1 MALTA
6 KDDKA
11 CAKMLTTKSFQ
22 GAMPM
27 RRWQVRAPGRL
38 CLFGEHQ
45 DYLGLPII
53 AVAINLFIHMDA
65 RERDDRLLFVKMPDI
80 GETETIDLDRPIVY
94 ERPRQY
100 LRSGVKVLRDLGY
113 ELPHG
118 LTVTVQGD
126 IPINAGTA
134 SSSAFV
140 VAWLKLLLTVCDA
153 PEGDDPETLARLAHK
168 AEVVEFGEP
177 GGMMDHFA
185 AAFGGAI
192 FVDTRPPFRCEQLP
206 IALNG
211 FVLGDTL
218 ERKQTLMVLR
228 QAKEQALEAF
238 RQIKLRHPD
247 FDLHTTPAEQAL
259 AYAEE
264 LSEPLRNKAVAHIHD
279 RDLCREA
286 LAMLRQ
292 GQVNDQRLGTM
303 LTEHHRWL
311 QVLGV
316 STPKLDALV
325 GAALQA
331 GALGAKLNGSGGG
344 GCMFAFAPNRQKEV
358 AQAIE
363 QGDGKAFIVAMAE
376 GATATLK

>member
-1 MALTA
+1 M
-6 KDDKA
+6 
-11 CAKMLTTKSFQ
+11 
-22 GAMPM
+22 G
-27 RRWQVRAPGRL
+27 RWQVRAPGRL

-45 DYLGLPII
+45 DYLGLPVI

-65 RERDDRLLFVKMPDI
+65 TKRDDRLLFVRMPDI

-192 FVDTRPPFRCEQLP
+192 FVDTRPPFRCERLP
-206 IALNG
+206 VALDG

-218 ERKQTLMVLR
+218 ERKQTLEVLR

-238 RQIKLRHPD
+238 RQIKTRHPD
-247 FDLHTTPAEQAL
+247 FDPHATPTEQAM

-264 LSEPLRNKAVAHIHD
+264 LPEPLKSKAIAHIHD
-279 RDLCREA
+279 RDLCRRAYEMLKQGRGEA
-286 LAMLRQ
+286 AQ
-292 GQVNDQRLGTM
+292 LGAM

-325 GAALQA
+325 DAALQA

-344 GCMFAFAPNRQKEV
+344 GCMFAFAPNRQREV
-358 AQAIE
+358 ADAIE
-363 QGDGKAFIVAMAE
+363 RAGGKAFIVAMAE

>member
-1 MALTA
+1 
-6 KDDKA
+6 
-11 CAKMLTTKSFQ
+11 
-22 GAMPM
+22 M

-45 DYLGLPII
+45 DYLGLPVI
-53 AVAINLFIHMDA
+53 AIAINLFIQMDA
-65 RERDDRLLFVKMPDI
+65 TERDDRLLLVQMPDI
-80 GETETIDLDRPIVY
+80 GETERIDLDRPIVY

-113 ELPHG
+113 DLPHG
-118 LTVTVQGD
+118 LTVTVRGD

-168 AEVVEFGEP
+168 AEVMEFGEP

-185 AAFGGAI
+185 AAFGRAL
-192 FVDTRPPFRCEQLP
+192 FVDTRPPFRCEPLP

-238 RQIKLRHPD
+238 RQIKMRHSD
-247 FDLHTTPAEQAL
+247 FDLHTTPTDQAL
-259 AYAEE
+259 AYAEG
-264 LSEPLRNKAVAHIHD
+264 LPEPLKSKAVAHIHN
-279 RDLCREA
+279 RDLCWQAYEMLKQGREEA
-286 LAMLRQ
+286 E
-292 GQVNDQRLGTM
+292 RLGAM

-316 STPKLDALV
+316 STPKLDAFV
-325 GAALQA
+325 DAALQA

-358 AQAIE
+358 AEAIE
-363 QGDGKAFIVAMAE
+363 RLGGKAFLVAMAE
-376 GATATLK
+376 GAKAMMLK